1 MAYAKKGAASAAKA
15 AGAVSATKKE
25 ETVVKETPVVETS
38 RPEKKKELKM
48 DLLVPC
54 VSMVKNGKLVYKS
67 KRQMGYSVIWNG
79 FKDVQYLDLGE
90 LVAMKSTD
98 TMFFSENWIV
108 IPDSFEDKA
117 AVIEFLRIK
126 QYYSDDVNL
135 FNIASMIDSND
146 ANTIVAR
153 ISEMSDGMQSNV
165 LSIIRELIEDGS
177 LDSVSKIRAIEKHFG
192 CNLI

>member
-1 MAYAKKGAASAAKA
+1 MAYAKKGTASAAKT

-25 ETVVKETPVVETS
+25 ETVVKEAPAVEAP

-54 VSMVKNGKLVYKS
+54 VSMVKNGKLIYQS

-135 FNIASMIDSND
+135 FNIASMINSND

>member
-1 MAYAKKGAASAAKA
+1 MAYAKKGTASAAKT
-15 AGAVSATKKE
+15 AGAVPAIEKKE
-25 ETVVKETPVVETS
+25 NVVKEALVVEAS
-38 RPEKKKELKM
+38 RSEKKKELKM

-54 VSMVKNGKLVYKS
+54 MSMVKNGKLIYQS

-108 IPDSFEDKA
+108 IPDSFDDKA

-135 FNIASMIDSND
+135 FNIVNMINSND
-146 ANTIVAR
+146 ANTVVAR

-165 LSIIRELIEDGS
+165 LSIIRDLITDGS
-177 LDSVSKIRAIEKHFG
+177 LDSISKIRALEKHFG